1 MKIKAFPLKKCFSV
15 PIKPPAKSELS
26 IIASYAKS
34 IVSAA
39 TAFVYM
45 PLTPK
50 KKNLHF
56 ILRSLQT
63 DRQGLIS
70 QNPNYSIFTERGFP
84 QFLIERERE
93 NQSIGKDVK
102 TSPNIYKYK
111 FTRIYFLNINK
122 EIIFGYNKVKYIP
135 LHKKQLKL
143 YDSRFHQ

>member
-1 MKIKAFPLKKCFSV
+1 MILKMKIKAFPLKKCFSV

-26 IIASYAKS
+26 IIASYVKS

-50 KKNLHF
+50 KKKSTLHSSEPTN
-56 ILRSLQT
+56 RQT
-63 DRQGLIS
+63 RLNIPKS
-70 QNPNYSIFTERGFP
+70 KLFHIHRARFP

-122 EIIFGYNKVKYIP
+122 EIIFGYNKVKCIP
-135 LHKKQLKL
+135 LHKNN
-143 YDSRFHQ
+143 